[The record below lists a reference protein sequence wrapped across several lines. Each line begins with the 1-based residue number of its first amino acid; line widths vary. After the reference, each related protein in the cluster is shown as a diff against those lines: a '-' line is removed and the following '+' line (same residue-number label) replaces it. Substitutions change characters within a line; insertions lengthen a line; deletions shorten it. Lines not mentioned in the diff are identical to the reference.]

1 MRKILLSLI
10 LIGFVSIAAGYNWYQ
25 SALKKPLN
33 IPENYI
39 FEIKKGQTL
48 NSIAETLIKDRVLIN
63 DFVLKLYAKSQNNAH
78 LLKAGKYQLSTG
90 LTIPSLLQELIDGKV
105 ALEQITIPEGL
116 NFSEMLNLIHS
127 NRNIKATLKNK
138 TVDELMTELG
148 LGNLHP
154 EGRFLPET
162 YSFASGTTD
171 VTILKKA
178 NAALEKELEMAW
190 ENRSAIGQLKS
201 PYEALILASIIEKE
215 TGVFDEQATIS
226 GVFHSRLSKGMRLQT
241 DPTVIYGM
249 GDSYTGDIRRSDLTR
264 DTPYNTYT
272 RHGLP
277 PTPIALPGVNAIKA
291 AVNPEK
297 HNKLYFVATGD
308 NDGRHV
314 FSSTLEEHNNAV
326 KEYLKKYRRQHQ

>member
-10 LIGFVSIAAGYNWYQ
+10 IIGLISAAACYQWYQ
-25 SALKKPLN
+25 SQLDAPLN
-33 IPENYI
+33 IKENYI

-48 NSIAETLIKDRVLIN
+48 NSIAKQLIDDKVLKDDLA
-63 DFVLKLYAKSQNNAH
+63 LKLYAKSKNNAH
-78 LLKAGKYQLSTG
+78 LLKAGKYQLSTE
-90 LTIPSLLQELIDGKV
+90 LTIPTLLQELIDGKV

-116 NFSEMLNLIHS
+116 NFKEMLALIHS
-127 NRNIKATLKNK
+127 NENIQVTQKGKPIN
-138 TVDELMTELG
+138 ELMNELG
-148 LGNLHP
+148 LENLHP

-162 YSFASGTTD
+162 YSFAAGTSD
-171 VTILKKA
+171 IVILKQA
-178 NAALEKELEMAW
+178 NAALEKALQEAW
-190 ENRSAIGQLKS
+190 EKRSPDGQLKS

-226 GVFHSRLSKGMRLQT
+226 GVFHSRISRGMRLQT

-249 GDSYTGDIRRSDLTR
+249 GDSYTGDIRRSDLVT

-272 RHGLP
+272 RNGLP
-277 PTPIALPGVNAIKA
+277 PTPIALPGVNAINA

-308 NDGRHV
+308 NDGRHI

-326 KEYLKKYRRQHQ
+326 KQYLKKYRRQHQ

>member
-10 LIGFVSIAAGYNWYQ
+10 IITLISIAVCYQWYQ
-25 SALKKPLN
+25 SQLVTPLN
-33 IPENYI
+33 IKENYV

-48 NSIAETLIKDRVLIN
+48 NSIAKKLIEDEVLS
-63 DFVLKLYAKSQNNAH
+63 DDLVLKIYAKSKNNAH
-78 LLKAGKYQLSTG
+78 LLKAGKYHLSTE
-90 LTIPSLLQELIDGKV
+90 LTIPTLLQELIDGKV
-105 ALEQITIPEGL
+105 ALEQVTIPEGL
-116 NFSEMLNLIHS
+116 NFKEMLALIHS
-127 NRNIKATLKNK
+127 NESIQATLKGKSVN
-138 TVDELMTELG
+138 ELMNELG
-148 LGNLHP
+148 LDDLHP

-162 YSFASGTTD
+162 YSFAAGTSD
-171 VTILKKA
+171 ITILKQA
-178 NAALEKELEMAW
+178 NLALENALESAW
-190 ENRSAIGQLKS
+190 EQRSPDGQLKS

-226 GVFHSRLSKGMRLQT
+226 GVFHSRISKGMRLKT

-249 GDSYTGDIRRSDLTR
+249 GDSYTGDIRRSDLST

-272 RHGLP
+272 RNGLP

-308 NDGRHV
+308 NDGRHI
-314 FSSTLEEHNNAV
+314 FSETLEGHNKAV
-326 KEYLKKYRRQHQ
+326 QQYLRKYRRQHQ